1 MSFKMKGA
9 SFYNDDQQ
17 DNFNEVINSMN
28 IVQKNLEDGVIAEA
42 NLDGSTYVDDD
53 IELNTIEGKKAL
65 AHEQIHHDQMQGGDM
80 WYDEDFV
87 YWKGTIYP
95 RKTMN
100 EGSKYLPWEK
110 EAYDKE
116 EDMFDRMFNKNA

>member
-53 IELNTIEGKKAL
+53 I
-65 AHEQIHHDQMQGGDM
+65 
-80 WYDEDFV
+80 
-87 YWKGTIYP
+87 
-95 RKTMN
+95 
-100 EGSKYLPWEK
+100 
-110 EAYDKE
+110 
-116 EDMFDRMFNKNA
+116 